1 VGSNPQPETETR
13 TWRKTSSG
21 PAARIETLIEPTLTG
36 MGYRIVRTLL
46 SGGQKHET
54 RLQIMVE
61 RSDGGG
67 MDVDACAEVSR
78 AVEAI
83 LDVEDPIG
91 SQYNLEISSPG
102 IDRPLTRL
110 DDFEVWAGFDARVE
124 MAEPRAGRRR
134 FKGKLLGVTASDVR
148 MDVDGTEWQLP
159 FDDIE
164 KAKLVLTDEL
174 IAATQTSGGAAS

>member
-1 VGSNPQPETETR
+1 MGSNAQPETRTR
-13 TWRKTSSG
+13 RRTSSG
-21 PAARIETLIEPTLTG
+21 TAARIEALIEPTLEG

-46 SGGQKHET
+46 SGGHKHET

-61 RSDGGG
+61 RADGAG

-91 SQYNLEISSPG
+91 SAYNLEVSSPG

-110 DDFEVWAGFDARVE
+110 HDFEIWAGFDARVE

-134 FKGKLLGVTASDVR
+134 FKGKLLGVADGDIR
-148 MDVDGTEWQLP
+148 MDVEGATWHLP
-159 FDDIE
+159 FDGIE

>member
-1 VGSNPQPETETR
+1 MGSNPQPETPTR
-13 TWRKTSSG
+13 RKTSSG
-21 PAARIETLIEPTLTG
+21 AAAEIEALIEPTLTG

-46 SGGQKHET
+46 AGGQKHET

-61 RSDGGG
+61 RNDGGG

-110 DDFEVWAGFDARVE
+110 DDFAAWAGFDARVE

-134 FKGKLLGVTASDVR
+134 FKGKLLGVDGTAVR
-148 MDVDGTEWQLP
+148 IDVDGTAWQLP
-159 FDDIE
+159 FDDID
-164 KAKLVLTDEL
+164 KAKLVLTDAL
-174 IAATQTSGGAAS
+174 IAATQTSGGDAN

>member
-1 VGSNPQPETETR
+1 MGSNPQPETR
-13 TWRKTSSG
+13 TQRKTSSSG
-21 PAARIETLIEPTLTG
+21 TAAAIEALIEPTLSG

-61 RSDGGG
+61 RSDGSG
-67 MDVDACAEVSR
+67 MDVDACADVSR

-91 SQYNLEISSPG
+91 SQYNLEVSSPG

-110 DDFEVWAGFDARVE
+110 DDFAVWAGFDARVE

-134 FKGKLLGVTASDVR
+134 FKGKLLGVDAGAVRIDVE
-148 MDVDGTEWQLP
+148 GTEWQLP
-159 FDDIE
+159 FDGIE

-174 IAATQTSGGAAS
+174 IAATQTNGGTAS